1 MDHSLIVVLVLV
13 STAAIAFEIGISS
26 AILEILAGILLAAF
40 FADMPTLDWL
50 HFLAN
55 LGMLTLM
62 FLVGFE
68 VDVDRLRETWRTSV
82 FIGVCAL
89 LAPLGGVFAVA
100 IWGLDLAPKTA
111 ALLAIGLST
120 TSLALVYQV
129 LRERGILATPAG
141 QVMLAAASVVDVLS
155 MIILAL
161 VMGDVGWGT
170 AIFLIV
176 VVPTCLGLPHLG
188 KWIFRRYKG
197 SLVEF
202 ELRFLLVTLIG
213 LGVMAEKIGGLHP
226 AIVAFALGIIM
237 SEVMEEHEELEQK
250 LKGVVFSLFAPVFFL
265 YAGMQFE
272 VEMLNAELLGL
283 AALLLVVAWSLKYL
297 GTAIPFRA
305 LMKESGHVAGL
316 AFNYRLSFGVITA
329 TVGLNSGIL
338 NDKLYAA
345 ILMVI
350 IGSAIVPAILL
361 RHKPAEFE

>member
-13 STAAIAFEIGISS
+13 GTAAVAFEVGISS
-26 AILEILAGILLAAF
+26 AILEILAGILLAVF
-40 FADMPTLDWL
+40 IVDLPTLDWL
-50 HFLAN
+50 SFLAN

-82 FIGVCAL
+82 IVGVCAL
-89 LAPLGGVFAVA
+89 AAPMAGVLAVGLC
-100 IWGLDLAPKTA
+100 WLDLAPKTA
-111 ALLAIGLST
+111 GLLAIGLST

-129 LRERGILATPAG
+129 LRERGMLSTPSG
-141 QVMLAAASVVDVLS
+141 QVILAAASVVDVLS
-155 MIILAL
+155 MILLAL

-176 VVPTCLGLPHLG
+176 VVPTVLGLPRLG

-202 ELRFLLVTLIG
+202 ELRFLLVILIG

-226 AIVAFALGIIM
+226 AIVAFALGVIM

-265 YAGMQFE
+265 HAGLQID
-272 VEMLNAELLGL
+272 VRLLTPELFGIV
-283 AALLLVVAWSLKYL
+283 AVLLVVAWGLKYV
-297 GTAIPFRA
+297 GAAVPFRL
-305 LMKESGHVAGL
+305 LMKEPGHIAGL
-316 AFNYRLSFGVITA
+316 VFNYRLSFGVITA
-329 TVGLNSGIL
+329 TVGLHSGIL
-338 NDKLYAA
+338 GEDLYAV

-350 IGSAIVPAILL
+350 VGSAVVPALLL
-361 RHKPAEFE
+361 RQKPAEID